1 MRIDQPTG
9 QLASLTGSFSG
20 SFTGTGNFDGLT
32 ADAVAYTNVTGKP
45 TLVSGSGQIDAQSA
59 TNPSAIFDNS
69 GTPELRSGITAAEVR
84 TAISVDEAGTDN
96 STDVTIAAGRDY
108 ITISGQELTLGQ
120 IDISDDTNLTV
131 SDTTGQTGID
141 LTLSGDTLSG
151 TVVGLGTG
159 NDVQFANLTLTGDLT
174 VQGTTTTINSTAV
187 EIADV
192 NILLASGSADSAA
205 ANGAGL
211 TVDGAD
217 ATFTYTHSG
226 TKWNM
231 NKALDMGANNITTT
245 GTIAGATLNTGQ
257 GDNELYAMNQAVQTT
272 DDVQFDSFGVGTAAS
287 GTTGE
292 IRATNDV
299 TAFYSSDER
308 LKENIVEI
316 EAALHKVRNL
326 RGVEYDWKALSDE
339 ERKTIHS
346 HEGHDIGVVA
356 QEVQAVF
363 PDLVTQR
370 DHGYL
375 AVDYSKLTAVLIQA
389 VKELADKVDELSK

>member
-9 QLASLTGSFSG
+9 QLASLTGSYTG
-20 SFTGTGNFDGLT
+20 SFFGDGSSLTGLPAGFNVTNESDDRVLTSTGAATGNAEANLTFDG
-32 ADAVAYTNVTGKP
+32 
-45 TLVSGSGQIDAQSA
+45 
-59 TNPSAIFDNS
+59 
-69 GTPELRSGITAAEVR
+69 
-84 TAISVDEAGTDN
+84 TD
-96 STDVTIAAGRDY
+96 
-108 ITISGQELTLGQ
+108 LTLTGNAT
-120 IDISDDTNLTV
+120 ITGNLTV
-131 SDTTGQTGID
+131 SGTQTQ
-141 LTLSGDTLSG
+141 L
-151 TVVGLGTG
+151 
-159 NDVQFANLTLTGDLT
+159 N
-174 VQGTTTTINSTAV
+174 TTTL
-187 EIADV
+187 
-192 NILLASGSADSAA
+192 NIEDKNLLIASGAADSSAA
-205 ANGAGL
+205 DGAGI
-211 TVDGAD
+211 TVDGAN
-217 ATFTYTHSG
+217 ATFTYSHSG
-226 TKWNM
+226 TQWNM
-231 NKALDMGANNITTT
+231 NKKLDLGSNDFHAQDAEI
-245 GTIAGATLNTGQ
+245 
-257 GDNELYAMNQAVQTT
+257 
-272 DDVQFDSFGVGTAAS
+272 DSLGIGTAAS

-339 ERKTIHS
+339 DRKTIHS

-356 QEVQAVF
+356 QEVQAIF